1 MPNHIKPL
9 CSLYVMLDDLI
20 RLCVYRGVGVHRFG
34 YFQLH
39 KPNKWYQSIQ
49 VSDCSSWKHGH
60 WLFRGRHGSV
70 ESCLDPF
77 SRNHRVADCRFE
89 VGHFEWVQ
97 LLHTRGRWCCSLS
110 EEGCKEEISFQPL
123 GPCEGKKVVDCLSKT
138 KGRFL
143 VLSEKDKGKVLMMIK
158 KRKEKGERQHVLPI
172 AAPKKQQQVAAAS
185 ESSQSRRHST
195 LFLSEKILATY
206 PSCLAAAAG
215 EEIGVV
221 VVRHP
226 LPSCCPTSLPHHR
239 TPPAIAVHCNSCQ
252 PPQLL
257 PQRGQ

>member
-123 GPCEGKKVVDCLSKT
+123 GPCEGKKVVDCLFKT

-143 VLSEKDKGKVLMMIK
+143 VLSEKDKGKVLMVIK
-158 KRKEKGERQHVLPI
+158 KRKEKGERQHVLPDYSAEEEAAGRCCKRII
-172 AAPKKQQQVAAAS
+172 AEPPPFDLVSVGENPSYLPIMSRCRCWRRNRGCRCSPPVAIVLPDVTAAS
-185 ESSQSRRHST
+185 
-195 LFLSEKILATY
+195 
-206 PSCLAAAAG
+206 PDAA
-215 EEIGVV
+215 
-221 VVRHP
+221 RYCSP
-226 LPSCCPTSLPHHR
+226 L
-239 TPPAIAVHCNSCQ
+239 
-252 PPQLL
+252 
-257 PQRGQ
+257 